1 LLLRL
6 LGQPEL
12 AETQLQDAVARDPEL
27 AHAWYD
33 LGELLLAQGDQT
45 QALAAFEKSAALT
58 ETHPNGWAGPMRLAE
73 LSGIAGD
80 AQGFDAHLKEALRRG
95 FAFRTV
101 AYDPRWS
108 AFLADPEL
116 GAVMARLMSVYG
128 ESELLEGWQDSL
140 R

>member
-1 LLLRL
+1 MLRL